1 MSKRWLNGNS
11 TKGFY
16 GSNSLVFSAL
26 LLAAALTIVMWGN
39 FALTAEAHAHLKT
52 ATLGPDAVVNKSPA
66 SITLTFGEES
76 DLKLTQVQVLD
87 ASGASVATGPASVTP
102 NDATTWT
109 VNLKAGLA
117 DGTYT
122 VKYHTLTDDDG
133 AIVDGSYT
141 FKVAASATAA
151 TGAVT
156 NDSNEKE
163 SGGDAGVPATG
174 QGGAVQNTNA
184 DGTGVLGWLSI
195 AIAVFVAASATLLWV
210 GRSHTKPN

>member
-1 MSKRWLNGNS
+1 MSQRWLNVSS

-16 GSNSLVFSAL
+16 GSNRLVSSAL
-26 LLAAALTIVMWGN
+26 VLAATLTIIMWGN

-52 ATLGPDAVVNKSPA
+52 ATLGPDAVVTKSPA

-87 ASGASVATGPASVTP
+87 ASGASVTTGPASVTP

-141 FKVAASATAA
+141 FKVAASATAT
-151 TGAVT
+151 TGATT

-174 QGGAVQNTNA
+174 QGGTAQTT
-184 DGTGVLGWLSI
+184 DSSGTGALGWLSV
-195 AIAVFVAASATLLWV
+195 ALAVFVAASAALLWV
-210 GRSHTKPN
+210 GRPKTKHN